1 MTPNMWKLEYWQL
14 ITRIQANQFRYL
26 VRQFLWFW
34 FLSAVVLIVYS
45 CGSGERK
52 EYAGTWVVAT
62 VTTGERVVHK
72 GEEYNR
78 VRMLRWL
85 DRAVYQGTLWE
96 WAKWIPKV
104 SFLPVGAG
112 CFCWLLWF
120 WHRPPESS
128 HVRGAE
134 IVSAKDLQLQLR
146 AEGEG
151 GIVLAG
157 VQIPKEIECQHISAC
172 GATGTGKS
180 VAIRDLLKQFATNE
194 EVCIIVDPHGEASS
208 QFYNEARG
216 DWWLNPIDMRC
227 PTWTPQLEGET
238 EVDVAALAAA
248 LFRIVPG
255 QTGPEVY
262 YHKVA
267 RRAYRKLMGMA
278 AGVPVHEIPDLLQEL
293 VLSKRL
299 RLDRP
304 EVLSTMQNALDPWR
318 YLRPGARAWSAKSW
332 VANPQ
337 GWCFLTFR
345 QMDKAAVLP
354 IISLWFE
361 SLIMQ
366 LLSMETLLSK
376 TIRIVIDELAE
387 LEQQPALDDLLSQVR
402 KRGVSV
408 VIGFQDVAQ
417 LYVLHGKDRTHSMLN
432 QPLTQ
437 LFFRS
442 NNAET
447 QAWCAANT
455 GEEEVITQRESE
467 TAGPAD
473 LRDAVTRTNVERTR
487 PTMLSTEFGQLRDL
501 HGILKV
507 GPFGMARVQVAYSAP
522 MVNHPVFLS
531 RKDEGEGEPSV
542 VRCEGEGVKVGVRPI
557 LKVKKERRAI

>member
-1 MTPNMWKLEYWQL
+1 MLEHL
-14 ITRIQANQFRYL
+14 
-26 VRQFLWFW
+26 
-34 FLSAVVLIVYS
+34 
-45 CGSGERK
+45 
-52 EYAGTWVVAT
+52 VVAT

-78 VRMLRWL
+78 VKMLRWL
-85 DRAVYQGTLWE
+85 DRVVYQGTLWE
-96 WAKWIPKV
+96 WAKWVPKV

-112 CFCWLLWF
+112 RFCWLLWF
-120 WHRPPESS
+120 WHRSPESG

-134 IVSAKDLQLQLR
+134 IVSAKDLQRQL
-146 AEGEG
+146 AKEGEG
-151 GIVLAG
+151 GITIAG
-157 VQIPKEIECQHISAC
+157 VQIPREIECQHISVC

-180 VAIRDLLKQFATNE
+180 VAIRSLLEQFQQNG

-208 QFYNEARG
+208 QFYNEVRG
-216 DWWLNPIDMRC
+216 DWWLNPIDERC

-255 QTGPEVY
+255 QTGPAAY
-262 YHKVA
+262 YHAVA
-267 RRAYRKLMGMA
+267 RRAYRKLMEMA
-278 AGVPVHEIPDLLQEL
+278 AGVPVYEVPDLLQEL
-293 VLSKRL
+293 VLSKKL

-304 EVLSTMQNALDPWR
+304 EVLSTMQNVLDPWR
-318 YLRPGARAWSAKSW
+318 YLRPGARDWSAKQW
-332 VANPQ
+332 VTKPE

-345 QMDKAAVLP
+345 QRDKVLLP
-354 IISLWFE
+354 IISLWLE
-361 SLIMQ
+361 SLIVQ
-366 LLSMETLLSK
+366 LLSMELLPTK

-408 VIGFQDVAQ
+408 IIGFQDINQ

-455 GEEEVITQRESE
+455 GEEEIMTRRESE
-467 TAGPAD
+467 TAGPEN
-473 LRDAVTRTNVERTR
+473 LRDAVTQTHVERTR
-487 PTMLSTEFGQLRDL
+487 PALMATEFGQLRDL
-501 HGILKV
+501 HGVLKV
-507 GPFGMARVQVAYSAP
+507 GPFGMARVQVAYTAP
-522 MVNHPVFLS
+522 VANHPAFLP
-531 RKDEGEGEPSV
+531 RREGDERGTCG
-542 VRCEGEGVKVGVRPI
+542 
-557 LKVKKERRAI
+557 